1 MDNVTQALNDV
12 KQNNDIENVI
22 PVITDTGETLLDVSS
37 TGRVRPWEQYKRDN
51 TKILELYQT
60 ARDLGT
66 VIMSDSRMVQLRDCA
81 NSLLFDIA
89 DTGKR
94 KLKTANFCRVRLCP
108 VCSWRKSLKLYSQ
121 VSEITNTILDEQPNT
136 RFLFLTLTVKNVP
149 ADKLKAELDH
159 LNAGWR
165 LLVTKNVKFPSANK
179 LKSSLL
185 GYMKATEITY
195 NRIQD
200 TYHPHIHA
208 ILVMS
213 DEYFT
218 GGHYMTKY
226 EWSKVWQKAIKADYH
241 TSIDIQAIDSTDK
254 AVAEVAKYPVKASQ
268 LVSLANFLG
277 KKRASNVL
285 AVLHNAMFN
294 KRLVTFGGI
303 MAETKRKLKL
313 DDIDKGDL
321 THIETDSEKDF
332 NVIARIL
339 FKYRVGQGVYT
350 C

>member
-1 MDNVTQALNDV
+1 MDNVTQAKNNV
-12 KQNNDIENVI
+12 KQNNMNDIPLIEG
-22 PVITDTGETLLDVSS
+22 TGEVMQDISS
-37 TGRVRPWEQYKRDN
+37 SGRVRPWAQYKKDN
-51 TKILELYQT
+51 AKILELYKI
-60 ARDLGT
+60 ARELDT
-66 VIMSDSRMVQLRDCA
+66 IIMSDSRMVQMNDCA
-81 NSLLFDIA
+81 STLLFDIK
-89 DTGKR
+89 DNGKR
-94 KLKTANFCRVRLCP
+94 RLKTANFCRVRLCP

-149 ADKLKAELDH
+149 ADKLKAELDR

-165 LLVTKNVKFPSANK
+165 LLVTKNVKFAPAKK

-195 NRIQD
+195 NSGQD

-213 DEYFT
+213 GDYFT
-218 GGHYMTKY
+218 SGHYMTKS
-226 EWSKVWQKAIKADYH
+226 EWSKVWQKAIKVDYH

-254 AVAEVAKYPVKASQ
+254 AVAEVAKYPVKASK
-268 LVSLANFLG
+268 LVMLSRKLG
-277 KKRASNVL
+277 KESASNIL

-321 THIETDSEKDF
+321 THIETDNEKDF
-332 NVIARIL
+332 NVVARIL